1 MRLNFLILI
10 ISSLCNL
17 QLAFNL
23 NTCMYTY
30 VPWEKSLRD
39 IGHISFVKILCTN
52 QNFKYHLCNN
62 YLNREGSQFL
72 ATWRNINRRK
82 MLPYF
87 ITSKESNWRDST
99 LKNKRKTFI
108 VIYTKK
114 SQRIK
119 KKSNITALKHLP
131 SYKKLLK
138 KRPTSHLDSGGDNI
152 HYKLLQSPIIKDRGS
167 FQIKTKESTTDQ
179 PLCVCSH
186 P

>member
-1 MRLNFLILI
+1 MKKYQQEKNAAIFHYFKRIKLKR
-10 ISSLCNL
+10 
-17 QLAFNL
+17 FN
-23 NTCMYTY
+23 
-30 VPWEKSLRD
+30 
-39 IGHISFVKILCTN
+39 
-52 QNFKYHLCNN
+52 
-62 YLNREGSQFL
+62 
-72 ATWRNINRRK
+72 
-82 MLPYF
+82 
-87 ITSKESNWRDST
+87 SKEQKENLYS
-99 LKNKRKTFI
+99 
-108 VIYTKK
+108 YTKK